1 MCTFGAKAHMD
12 HETVVIA
19 KQGRH
24 DLPLFGWSY
33 WVAVGASVMAL
44 ISGCLYF
51 CVGRKETSGTYYD

>member
-1 MCTFGAKAHMD
+1 MD
-12 HETVVIA
+12 HQAVVIPE
-19 KQGRH
+19 QGRH

-51 CVGRKETSGTYYD
+51 CVGRKESSRNYYD